1 MKKKKQHYVWKK
13 YLRAWA
19 TNEKIACLRD
29 GVLFESNLEGVAQE
43 RYFYKLKELTSEDL
57 NFIKVFAI
65 DQARPHLQKLH
76 KNFIE
81 DYGLVFKLRKRVEK
95 VGSSLEID
103 KELDEAIH
111 NLEEELHSG
120 IETAGH
126 DYLEC
131 ILKEDLSFYSDVDKS
146 AQFLYFL
153 AVQYM
158 RTKRM
163 KQTVFYTI
171 KKLNPSYEAQ
181 FERTWNLLSH
191 IFAINIGASIY
202 AERSKFN
209 MILLKNDSPKEF
221 ITADQPVVNSCVQ
234 DGSPTPPEKV
244 ELYYPVSP
252 RLAVLITEDEKKAG
266 MKCSDLCEDDVNL
279 YNKLMVENSL
289 EQLYATSLSALKEY
303 MDCTV
308 VGGKELNG

>member
-1 MKKKKQHYVWKK
+1 
-13 YLRAWA
+13 
-19 TNEKIACLRD
+19 
-29 GVLFESNLEGVAQE
+29 
-43 RYFYKLKELTSEDL
+43 
-57 NFIKVFAI
+57 
-65 DQARPHLQKLH
+65 
-76 KNFIE
+76 
-81 DYGLVFKLRKRVEK
+81 
-95 VGSSLEID
+95 
-103 KELDEAIH
+103 
-111 NLEEELHSG
+111 
-120 IETAGH
+120 
-126 DYLEC
+126 
-131 ILKEDLSFYSDVDKS
+131 
-146 AQFLYFL
+146 
-153 AVQYM
+153 
-158 RTKRM
+158 
-163 KQTVFYTI
+163 
-171 KKLNPSYEAQ
+171 LNPSYEAQ

>member
-1 MKKKKQHYVWKK
+1 MKKKKQHYVWRK

-76 KNFIE
+76 KNFIK
-81 DYGLVFKLRKRVEK
+81 DYGLVFKLRERVEK
-95 VGSSLEID
+95 VGSSPEID

-120 IETAGH
+120 IETAGY

-131 ILKEDLSFYSDVDKS
+131 VLKEDLSFYSDVDKS

-163 KQTVFYTI
+163 KQTVLNTI

-191 IFAINIGASIY
+191 VFAINIGASIY

-209 MILLKNDSPKEF
+209 MILLKNNSPKEF
-221 ITADQPVVNSCVQ
+221 ITADQPVINSYVQ
-234 DGSPTPPEKV
+234 DGIPTPPEKV
-244 ELYYPVSP
+244 EFYYPVSP

-266 MKCSDLCEDDVNL
+266 MKCSDLNEDDVNI

-289 EQLYATSLSALKEY
+289 EQLYATSPSILMEY
-303 MDCTV
+303 MNGRA
-308 VGGKELNG
+308 VGENV